1 MSTYMEM
8 TQGTPTSDRK
18 FTYSGWIKKSAPNA
32 SGDEQHIFSA
42 GSSGDSHYN
51 GIRFKTTG
59 KLHINFDST
68 TPGTTTELIPT
79 ALFRDP
85 GAWYHIVLAVDTEQ
99 SVSTDRMKLYI
110 NGVQETVFD
119 TAVYPPEDHDCGFMA
134 SGKKMVLG
142 RQASGSSQYFNGDMS
157 WVQFVDG
164 LQLAPTEFGEVD
176 ATAGI
181 WKIKPTAYA
190 TPGDNGFCLK
200 MEDRTNLDLDSSSNA
215 HTFTSGGT
223 PTATYDNP
231 SNNFATLNLLDG
243 NIINSGGLLNGG
255 TTYNKSTTGAGYN
268 TTCLSTL
275 AVSSGKWYWESKMAD
290 ASAIVSGFMNTDHGA
305 YNGNWNLFNV
315 NANDGWGWYGTNGTR
330 YVGTTATTS
339 YFNTFTTND
348 IISFALD
355 LDNGKC
361 YAAKNGVW
369 ENSGDPTSGAT
380 GTGSFADITTA
391 STFFLTPALTNNN
404 YAVASKVYYN
414 FGNGYFGDTA
424 VSSAEADDA
433 GIGAMEYDVPAG
445 YYCLCTKNIKAYGG

>member
-1 MSTYMEM
+1 MATAYISRTF
-8 TQGTPTSDRK
+8 GTPTDEDKWTLS
-18 FTYSGWIKKSAPNA
+18 FWYKKVSPT
-32 SGDEQHIFSA
+32 A
-42 GSSGDSHYN
+42 GVRVLDADGGGNEGNISFDA
-51 GIRFKTTG
+51 TTG
-59 KLHINFDST
+59 KLNFYQYQSSLDTQLITSNYYRDVGAFYHVVVIFDAANGTPSDRAQIWVNGARVTTLGTATYPTTLYSQINKS
-68 TPGTTTELIPT
+68 GVVHYI
-79 ALFRDP
+79 
-85 GAWYHIVLAVDTEQ
+85 GAKGSAADKYCD
-99 SVSTDRMKLYI
+99 
-110 NGVQETVFD
+110 GVFS
-119 TAVYPPEDHDCGFMA
+119 HM
-134 SGKKMVLG
+134 
-142 RQASGSSQYFNGDMS
+142 N
-157 WVQFVDG
+157 FVDG
-164 LQLAPTEFGEVD
+164 SALEPSYFGETD
-176 ATAGI
+176 ATSGI
-181 WKIKPTAYA
+181 WKIKTSPSVTY
-190 TPGDNGFCLK
+190 GNNGFFLK
-200 MEDRTNLDLDSSSNA
+200 FEDRTNLDLDSSPNA
-215 HTFTSGGT
+215 HTFTTTGT
-223 PTATYDNP
+223 ITPTYDNP